1 MAKRI
6 VKEGVVVLRE
16 GKRVRPAV
24 GKAFDFTAEEI
35 KQLEKVRPQSI
46 GKLSEVEVDENS
58 TDVDGN
64 GDGAGAGEGVGE
76 GAGAAK
82 ATKTTTAKAA
92 KTAAKNSAE
101 GL

>member
-35 KQLEKVRPQSI
+35 KQLEKVRPQAI

-58 TDVDGN
+58 TDVDGE
-64 GDGAGAGEGVGE
+64 GAGGAGEG
-76 GAGAAK
+76 AGSE
-82 ATKTTTAKAA
+82 TKTPAKAA
-92 KTAAKNSAE
+92 KTTKAAAKNSAE